1 MREEIISQTNALH
14 HSLSPFF
21 AFSILTFL
29 SLSLSF
35 SLSLSPPLFSR
46 LDPVALKPKPHNGR
60 KLKFT
65 DADKLFDAVLTGDAA
80 EVEGLLQQGVD
91 PNVRD
96 ADGLTPLHK

>member
-29 SLSLSF
+29 SLF
-35 SLSLSPPLFSR
+35 LSPPLFSR